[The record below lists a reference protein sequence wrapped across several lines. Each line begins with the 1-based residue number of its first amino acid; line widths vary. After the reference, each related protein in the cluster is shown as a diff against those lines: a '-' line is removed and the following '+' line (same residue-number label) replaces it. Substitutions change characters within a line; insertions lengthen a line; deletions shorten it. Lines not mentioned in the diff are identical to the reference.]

1 MGTMTR
7 NSKISQSVIWSGFLL
22 MWLGLFL
29 EPTKTLFSLG
39 YTLVWFGMVQSHY
52 GTVLEIENSNRGW
65 YVFLGLPI
73 AVGAAY
79 ISYLTLRDS
88 LQNWYWMLAVVLA
101 TLLLQ
106 LIISLVASK
115 HFSRATLPGA
125 VHQNPES

>member
-1 MGTMTR
+1 MC
-7 NSKISQSVIWSGFLL
+7 
-22 MWLGLFL
+22 LGLFL

-52 GTVLEIENSNRGW
+52 GSVLEIEDSSRGW
-65 YVFLGLPI
+65 YGFLGLPL

-106 LIISLVASK
+106 LIVSLIASMY
-115 HFSRATLPGA
+115 FSRATLPES